1 MHSKD
6 KRHRFALELRDSLFP
21 RRGGAGWAE
30 PAPHHNSSAPLQGP
44 QRKPAGHFAQYAGSR
59 GTGNARVLLG
69 ACSWLSPPISISPL
83 PILQIKSACRNN
95 CVQHGD
101 RLLPPLS
108 ISGLALTQK
117 QKETRAHNEVRDGGR
132 EGRTEGGTDGDL
144 ETSLFLLGII
154 LVSAHSFLIT

>member
-1 MHSKD
+1 M
-6 KRHRFALELRDSLFP
+6 
-21 RRGGAGWAE
+21 
-30 PAPHHNSSAPLQGP
+30 
-44 QRKPAGHFAQYAGSR
+44 
-59 GTGNARVLLG
+59 
-69 ACSWLSPPISISPL
+69 
-83 PILQIKSACRNN
+83 
-95 CVQHGD
+95 QHGD

-132 EGRTEGGTDGDL
+132 EGRTEGGKDGGREGGTDGDL